1 MFFGALSVAARP
13 PVSPRPIRA
22 PPARRDFVV
31 MLNSPKVPAL
41 RNSLARALATTL
53 EYPGDKVL
61 RDEVCAV
68 VDEMK
73 AAGWPPERAIIAVK
87 QIATDA
93 GLMESRAMLAL
104 SNKQLDARDA
114 LMAKV
119 VRWTIECYY
128 DVLQSA

>member
-1 MFFGALSVAARP
+1 
-13 PVSPRPIRA
+13 
-22 PPARRDFVV
+22 

-41 RNSLARALATTL
+41 RDSLARALRMPK
-53 EYPGDKVL
+53 EYPGDKTL
-61 RDEVCAV
+61 RDEICAV

-87 QIATDA
+87 QIATEA
-93 GLMESRAMLAL
+93 GLMESRAVLAL

-128 DVLQSA
+128 DVLQPA

>member
-1 MFFGALSVAARP
+1 
-13 PVSPRPIRA
+13 
-22 PPARRDFVV
+22 
-31 MLNSPKVPAL
+31 MLNSPKVPVL
-41 RNSLARALATTL
+41 RESLARALVPSAD
-53 EYPGDKVL
+53 YPDDRTL
-61 RDEVCAV
+61 RDEICAV

-87 QIATDA
+87 QIASEA
-93 GLMESRAMLAL
+93 GLRESRALL
-104 SNKQLDARDA
+104 SLTNKQLDARDA

>member
-1 MFFGALSVAARP
+1 
-13 PVSPRPIRA
+13 
-22 PPARRDFVV
+22 

-41 RNSLARALATTL
+41 RESLARALATPNLSPDERT
-53 EYPGDKVL
+53 L
-61 RDEVCAV
+61 RDEICAV

-73 AAGWPPERAIIAVK
+73 AAGWPPERAIIATK
-87 QIATDA
+87 QIAMEA
-93 GLMESRAMLAL
+93 GLMESRAVLAL

-128 DVLQSA
+128 DVLQPA

>member
-1 MFFGALSVAARP
+1 
-13 PVSPRPIRA
+13 
-22 PPARRDFVV
+22 

-41 RNSLARALATTL
+41 RDSLARALSSSR
-53 EYPGDKVL
+53 EHPGDKTL

-87 QIATDA
+87 QIATEA
-93 GLMESRAMLAL
+93 GLTDSRAVLEL

>member
-1 MFFGALSVAARP
+1 
-13 PVSPRPIRA
+13 
-22 PPARRDFVV
+22 

-41 RNSLARALATTL
+41 RESLVRALAVSNEKPDDRT
-53 EYPGDKVL
+53 L

-73 AAGWPPERAIIAVK
+73 AAGWPPERAIIATK
-87 QIATDA
+87 QIATEA
-93 GLMESRAMLAL
+93 GLRESRAVLAL
-104 SNKQLDARDA
+104 SNKELDARDA

-128 DVLQSA
+128 DVLQPA

>member
-1 MFFGALSVAARP
+1 VAAILATVPSFPTPHRGEA
-13 PVSPRPIRA
+13 SPS
-22 PPARRDFVV
+22 

-41 RNSLARALATTL
+41 RDSLARALKTSND
-53 EYPGDKVL
+53 YPGDKTL
-61 RDEVCAV
+61 RDEVCAI

-87 QIATDA
+87 QIATEA
-93 GLMESRAMLAL
+93 GLKESRAVLAL
-104 SNKQLDARDA
+104 SNKQLDERDA

-128 DVLQSA
+128 DVLQPA

>member
-1 MFFGALSVAARP
+1 
-13 PVSPRPIRA
+13 
-22 PPARRDFVV
+22 
-31 MLNSPKVPAL
+31 MLNSPKVPPL
-41 RNSLARALATTL
+41 RESLERALSTTKA
-53 EYPGDKVL
+53 PPDDKTL

-87 QIATDA
+87 QIATEA
-93 GLMESRAMLAL
+93 GLKESRAVLVL

-128 DVLQSA
+128 DVLQPA